1 MYPFLRTALTVRAA
15 RRMSPLPLFGT
26 HVMRMRCWPW
36 DADMFWEMNNGR
48 VLTLCDLGRTGLAV
62 RTGLWRILQER
73 RWGLVVAG
81 ASVRYRSRIRP
92 FQTFELRTRVLGWDT
107 RFIYVEQAMW
117 KGDTCCHHLLMR
129 TGVTEGGRL
138 AETARVA
145 EALGTEAT
153 SPVLPDWVSEWTS
166 ADATR
171 PWPPEF

>member
-1 MYPFLRTALTVRAA
+1 MYPVIRTALTIRASQ
-15 RRMSPLPLFGT
+15 RMQPLDAFGVHSMT
-26 HVMRMRCWPW
+26 MRCWPW

-62 RTGLWRILQER
+62 RTGLWRVLQEK

-81 ASVRYRSRIRP
+81 ASVRYRARIRP
-92 FQTFELRTRVLGWDT
+92 FQSFELRTRMLGWDT
-107 RFIYVEQAMW
+107 RFIYIEQAMW
-117 KGDTCCHHLLMR
+117 RGETCCHHLLMR
-129 TGVTEGGRL
+129 TGVTIGGRL

-145 EALGTEAT
+145 EALGIDPV
-153 SPVLPDWVSEWTS
+153 SPTLPDWVAEWAD